1 MRIAMIGHK
10 RIPSRE
16 GGIEI
21 VVEALSTKMVQIG
34 HDVTVYNRKGAHV
47 SGVVDVMNSPKAH
60 DYQGVRIIWIPT
72 FQAKSLNAIVYAVLA
87 TFHALFGKY
96 DVIHF
101 HAEGSCAMLWL
112 PKLFRIRT
120 VATIH
125 GLDWQRAKWGGFATR
140 FLLFGEKMAV
150 RHADEL
156 IVLSKNVQDYFW
168 ETYQRKTTYIPN
180 GITIPEKKSPHIIK
194 EKYHLFDQYILF
206 LARIVPEKGLHYLI
220 EAYQKLNLEQKL
232 VIAGGSSHTDEYL
245 EQIKEMVKDNPNII
259 MTGFVQGE
267 ELAEL
272 YSNCALY
279 VLPSDI
285 EGMPLSLLEALS
297 YGRTCL
303 VSDIPENM
311 EVLANLGYSFHKGDI
326 EDLKKKMADI
336 LNTENQQERCL
347 EIQNSVKSRF
357 DWNRVTD
364 ETITLY
370 R

>member
-21 VVEALSTKMVQIG
+21 VVEALSTKMVQQG
-34 HDVTVYNRKGAHV
+34 YQVTVYNRKGKHV
-47 SGVVDVMNSPKAH
+47 SGTVEDGVTSKVRQ
-60 DYQGVRIIWIPT
+60 YEGVRLVWVPT

-87 TFHALFGKY
+87 TFHALFGRY
-96 DVIHF
+96 DVIHY

-112 PKLFRIRT
+112 PKLFGIRT

-140 FLLFGEKMAV
+140 FLLFGEKMAA
-150 RHADEL
+150 RHADEI
-156 IVLSKNVQDYFW
+156 IVLSKNVQDYFLK
-168 ETYQRKTTYIPN
+168 TYQRKTVYVPN
-180 GITIPEKKSPHIIK
+180 GITIPMKQAPDIIK
-194 EKYHLFDQYILF
+194 EKYQLSGEYILF

-220 EAYQKLNLEQKL
+220 EAYQKADLKQKL
-232 VIAGGSSHTDEYL
+232 VIAGGSSHTDSYL
-245 EQIKEMVKDNPNII
+245 EQMKQIAKANPNII
-259 MTGFVQGE
+259 MTGFVQGV

-279 VLPSDI
+279 VLPSDV

-297 YGRTCL
+297 YGKTCL
-303 VSDIPENM
+303 VSDIPENR
-311 EVLANLGYSFHKGDI
+311 EVIDNLGYCFHKSDV
-326 EDLKKKMADI
+326 EDLTKKLTEI
-336 LNTENQQERCL
+336 LKTGQQPDRSMQ
-347 EIQNSVKSRF
+347 IQDSLKARF
-357 DWNRVTD
+357 DWDKVTS
-364 ETITLY
+364 ETIALY